1 MIARSTQPVF
11 EKAEPSLYVPTAAT
25 LRRVEKLTPTEK
37 LFEIELSD
45 GQTLGHRPGQF
56 VEISLFGFGEAPI
69 SICSAPEDAPTFQLC
84 VRRAGTLT
92 AALHNLKVGDSVGI
106 RGPFGKGFPV
116 EAMEGKTLLVI
127 AGGIGLAP
135 LRSLIR
141 HVLAN
146 RDRVKRF
153 IILHG
158 AKQPAE
164 LLFKDELKEWAESG
178 DVELH
183 VTVDRPDDTWKG
195 NVGVITTL
203 FPKTEFDPEQTV
215 ATVVGPP
222 VMYRFVLL
230 ELLAKGIPLSQIY
243 FSLERRMKCG
253 VGKCGHCQINGVYVC
268 QDGPVFSFPM
278 LKVLWEAVEARAP
291 VRR

>member
-1 MIARSTQPVF
+1 MLARAMQPVF
-11 EKAEPSLYVPTAAT
+11 EQAERSLYTPAVAAV
-25 LRRVEKLTPTEK
+25 RRVETVTESEK
-37 LFEIELSD
+37 LIEIELPD
-45 GQTLGHRPGQF
+45 GQPLGHRPGQF
-56 VEISLFGFGEAPI
+56 VEISLFGYGEAPI

-92 AALHNLKVGDSVGI
+92 AALHRLAPGGYVGI

-116 EAMEGKTLLVI
+116 DEMEGKNLLVV

-141 HVLAN
+141 HVFAH
-146 RDRVKRF
+146 REKVKRF
-153 IILHG
+153 IIFHG
-158 AKQPAE
+158 AKTPGE
-164 LLFKDELKEWAESG
+164 LLFQNELKEWAARE

-183 VTVDRPDDTWKG
+183 VTVDRPADHWQG

-203 FPKTEFDPEQTV
+203 FPKVELDPKQTV
-215 ATVVGPP
+215 TTVVGPP

-230 ELLAKGIPLSQIY
+230 ELLAKGIPLNQIY

-253 VGKCGHCQINGVYVC
+253 VGKCGHCQISGVYVC
-268 QDGPVFSFPM
+268 QEGPVFSYPM
-278 LKVLWEAVEARAP
+278 LKVLGEAIEARAP
-291 VRR
+291 MRR